1 MALARLPVPL
11 AVATFLTLATSST
24 AHAQA
29 PSSGVYALDQAS
41 SDVGF
46 TIYASAL
53 FKKVKREG
61 HFKDVAGE
69 LAYDPGSPSATRIDL
84 TIFTDSVDMHNV
96 EHDQLLKSGT
106 FFDVDHFP
114 TMHFISSSADVKPDG
129 SLEITGDMTIRDVTR
144 RMTIPVSLRHAD
156 ASAPESPGTF
166 ESTFQIDRTEF
177 GLNGVHSVKG
187 FKVSISKNVEIHIAI
202 APSALSGS
210 VR

>member
-1 MALARLPVPL
+1 MALVRLPVL
-11 AVATFLTLATSST
+11 LVVATFLIFATSST

-29 PSSGVYALDQAS
+29 PSGSVYAVDQAS
-41 SDVGF
+41 SDVSF

-53 FKKVKREG
+53 FKMKREG

-96 EHDQLLKSGT
+96 EHERLLKSGS

-114 TMHFISSSADVKPDG
+114 TMHFASSSADVKPDG
-129 SLEITGDMTIRDVTR
+129 SLDITGDMTIRGVTR
-144 RMTIPVSLRHAD
+144 RMTIPVSLSHAG

-187 FKVSISKNVEIHIAI
+187 FKVSISKKVQIHIAI
-202 APSALSGS
+202 APSALIGS
-210 VR
+210 MR